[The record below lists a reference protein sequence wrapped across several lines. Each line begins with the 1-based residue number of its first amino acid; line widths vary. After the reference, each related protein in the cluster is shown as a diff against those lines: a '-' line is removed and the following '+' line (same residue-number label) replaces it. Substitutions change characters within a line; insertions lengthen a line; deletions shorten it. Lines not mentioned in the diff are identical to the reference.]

1 MKEYQVAHSLFITLE
16 GVDAAGKSSHVEAI
30 CEHIQ
35 NRTGREV
42 IMTREPG
49 GTPLAEQ
56 LRDLV
61 KNVDMSVETETL
73 LLNAGRQDHIDRI
86 IKPALQDNKIVVC
99 DRFTDSTY
107 AYQGG
112 AKGLDKDKINALKD
126 WVQGNLE
133 PELTLYFDVPLE
145 VSKSRRD
152 SRGEADDRLEQAMDA
167 NFTSLRQAYL
177 QLADKN
183 PQRIV
188 IIDGTPDITQVRQNV
203 LQAVDRFLLNQS
215 MTPEKSAPK
224 RHP

>member
-1 MKEYQVAHSLFITLE
+1 MKEYQVTQSLFITLE

-73 LLNAGRQDHIDRI
+73 LLNAGRKDHIDRV
-86 IKPALQDNKIVVC
+86 IKPALTDGKIVVC

-112 AKGLDKDKINALKD
+112 AKGLDKDKINTLRD

-183 PQRIV
+183 PHRIIV
-188 IIDGTPDITQVRQNV
+188 IDGTPDITQVRQNV
-203 LQAVDRFLLNQS
+203 LQAVDRFLLNQT
-215 MTPEKSAPK
+215 MTPEKSTSK

>member
-1 MKEYQVAHSLFITLE
+1 MKEYQVTQSLFITLE

-73 LLNAGRQDHIDRI
+73 LLNAGRQDHIDRV
-86 IKPALQDNKIVVC
+86 IKPALTDGKIVVC

-112 AKGLDKDKINALKD
+112 AKGLDKDKINTLRD

-183 PQRIV
+183 PHRIIV
-188 IIDGTPDITQVRQNV
+188 IDGTPDITQVRQNV
-203 LQAVDRFLLNQS
+203 LQAVDRFLLNQT
-215 MTPEKSAPK
+215 MTPEKSTSK